1 MQPLK
6 CEPRGWILL
15 HSMSILKLYAPFF
28 DGNNWLHVL
37 TSGKD
42 WMIILTLILMECLL
56 SVDNAVVLAAQTQ
69 VLPNKAEQRKSLVYG
84 LWGAYLFRFIVIGIG
99 TYLINFW
106 EIKLAG
112 SIYLFY
118 LAFKFFYD
126 QRHPKQAAEHEKEKE
141 EREAAHHKGKKKKR
155 HVLSLFWRTVISI
168 ESMDIVFSIDSVLA
182 ALAVS
187 DNPVVVLIG
196 GMIGILCMRGVAEI
210 IIKLMDIIP
219 ELQPMAYL
227 LIGIIAL
234 KLLLAL
240 PPLRFELPNTVFAII
255 VFAILILTI
264 LFHFWKVKKHGHK
277 HI

>member
-1 MQPLK
+1 M
-6 CEPRGWILL
+6 L
-15 HSMSILKLYAPFF
+15 HFF
-28 DGNNWLHVL
+28 DLGNWAHVL
-37 TSGKD
+37 TSDKD

-69 VLPNKAEQRKSLVYG
+69 VLPTKAEKEKSLLYG

-99 TYLINFW
+99 TYLIHFW

-126 QRHPKQAAEHEKEKE
+126 QRHPKQAAEREKEKE
-141 EREAAHHKGKKKKR
+141 EREAAHHKGKKKKK

-187 DNPVVVLIG
+187 SNPVVVLIG
-196 GMIGILCMRGVAEI
+196 GMIGIICMRGVAEI

-227 LIGIIAL
+227 LIAIIAL

-240 PPLRFELPNTVFAII
+240 PPLHFELPNTVFAII
-255 VFAILILTI
+255 VFTILILTI
-264 LFHFWKVKKHGHK
+264 LFHFWRVKRHGRK

>member
-1 MQPLK
+1 
-6 CEPRGWILL
+6 
-15 HSMSILKLYAPFF
+15 MSILKLYAPFF
-28 DGNNWLHVL
+28 DGGNWLHVIS
-37 TSGKD
+37 SGKD
-42 WMIILTLILMECLL
+42 WMIIFTLILMECLL

-69 VLPNKAEQRKSLVYG
+69 RLTDKSEQRKSLVYG

-118 LAFKFFYD
+118 LCFKFFYD
-126 QRHPKQAAEHEKEKE
+126 QRHPKEVAEHEKEKE
-141 EREAAHHKGKKKKR
+141 ERRAAHHKNKKSKK
-155 HVLSLFWRTVISI
+155 HLLSLFWRTVISI
-168 ESMDIVFSIDSVLA
+168 EAMDIVFSIDSVLA

-210 IIKLMDIIP
+210 IIKLMEFIP
-219 ELQPMAYL
+219 ELQPMAYV

-240 PPLRFELPNTVFAII
+240 PPLHYEMPNTAFAIV
-255 VFAILILTI
+255 VFAILGLTI
-264 LFHFWKVKKHGHK
+264 TFHFIRVKRHGK
-277 HI
+277 KQL

>member
-1 MQPLK
+1 M
-6 CEPRGWILL
+6 
-15 HSMSILKLYAPFF
+15 YAPFF

-37 TSGKD
+37 TSSND
-42 WMIILTLILMECLL
+42 WVIILTLILMECLL

-69 VLPNKAEQRKSLVYG
+69 VLPNKSEQRKSLVYG

-106 EIKLAG
+106 EIKLLG

-118 LAFKFFYD
+118 LCIKFFYD
-126 QRHPKQAAEHEKEKE
+126 QRHPQQAAEHEKEKE
-141 EREAAHHKGKKKKR
+141 AERAAHYKNKKQKK
-155 HVLSLFWRTVISI
+155 HVLSLFWHTVVSI
-168 ESMDIVFSIDSVLA
+168 EAMDIVFSIDSVLA

-219 ELQPMAYL
+219 ELQPMAYV

-234 KLLLAL
+234 KLLLEL
-240 PPLRFELPNTVFAII
+240 PPFNIEIPNAAFAAI
-255 VFAILILTI
+255 VFSVLGLTI
-264 LFHFWKVKKHGHK
+264 AFHFVRVKKHGQK
-277 HI
+277 HL

>member
-1 MQPLK
+1 M
-6 CEPRGWILL
+6 
-15 HSMSILKLYAPFF
+15 
-28 DGNNWLHVL
+28 
-37 TSGKD
+37 
-42 WMIILTLILMECLL
+42 
-56 SVDNAVVLAAQTQ
+56 
-69 VLPNKAEQRKSLVYG
+69 LPNKAEQRKSLVYG

>member
-1 MQPLK
+1 
-6 CEPRGWILL
+6 
-15 HSMSILKLYAPFF
+15 
-28 DGNNWLHVL
+28 
-37 TSGKD
+37 
-42 WMIILTLILMECLL
+42 MIILTLIIMECLL

-69 VLPNKAEQRKSLVYG
+69 VLPTKSEKEKSLIYG

-118 LAFKFFYD
+118 LSFKFFYD

-141 EREAAHHKGKKKKR
+141 EREEARHKGKKKKKK

-182 ALAVS
+182 ALAIS

-219 ELQPMAYL
+219 ELQPMAYV
-227 LIGIIAL
+227 LIAIIAL

-240 PPLRFELPNTVFAII
+240 PPLRWEMPNTAFAIL
-255 VFAILILTI
+255 VFAILGITI
-264 LFHFWKVKKHGHK
+264 IFHFWRIRKHGHK
-277 HI
+277 HL

>member
-1 MQPLK
+1 MA
-6 CEPRGWILL
+6 CG
-15 HSMSILKLYAPFF
+15 
-28 DGNNWLHVL
+28 
-37 TSGKD
+37 
-42 WMIILTLILMECLL
+42 
-56 SVDNAVVLAAQTQ
+56 
-69 VLPNKAEQRKSLVYG
+69 
-84 LWGAYLFRFIVIGIG
+84 GAYLFRFIVIGIG

-141 EREAAHHKGKKKKR
+141 EREAARHKGKKKKR

-234 KLLLAL
+234 RLLLAL
-240 PPLRFELPNTVFAII
+240 PPLRFEVPNTVFAII

>member
-1 MQPLK
+1 MA
-6 CEPRGWILL
+6 ILR
-15 HSMSILKLYAPFF
+15 MYAPFF
-28 DGNNWLHVL
+28 DLNNWAHVL

-56 SVDNAVVLAAQTQ
+56 SVDNAVVLAARTQ
-69 VLPNKAEQRKSLVYG
+69 VLPTKKEKEKSLLYG

-118 LAFKFFYD
+118 LCFRFFYD

-141 EREAAHHKGKKKKR
+141 ERKEERAKAKGKKKRK

-187 DNPVVVLIG
+187 NNPVVVLIG

-210 IIKLMDIIP
+210 IIKLMEIIP
-219 ELQPMAYL
+219 ELQPMAYV

-240 PPLRFELPNTVFAII
+240 PPLRWEMPNTAFAII
-255 VFAILILTI
+255 VFTILALTI
-264 LFHFWKVKKHGHK
+264 IFHFIRVKKHGHK
-277 HI
+277 KL

>member
-1 MQPLK
+1 M
-6 CEPRGWILL
+6 
-15 HSMSILKLYAPFF
+15 YAPFF
-28 DGNNWLHVL
+28 DLGNWAHVL
-37 TSGKD
+37 TSDKD

-69 VLPNKAEQRKSLVYG
+69 VLPTKAEKEKSLLYG

-99 TYLINFW
+99 TYLIHFW

-126 QRHPKQAAEHEKEKE
+126 QRHPKQAAEREKE
-141 EREAAHHKGKKKKR
+141 EREAAHHKGKKKKK

-187 DNPVVVLIG
+187 SNPVVVLIG
-196 GMIGILCMRGVAEI
+196 GMIGIICMIGVAEI

-227 LIGIIAL
+227 LIAIIAL

-240 PPLRFELPNTVFAII
+240 PPLHFELPNTVFAII
-255 VFAILILTI
+255 VFTILILTI
-264 LFHFWKVKKHGHK
+264 LFHFWRVKRHGRK

>member
-1 MQPLK
+1 MAIFK
-6 CEPRGWILL
+6 
-15 HSMSILKLYAPFF
+15 MYAPFF
-28 DGNNWLHVL
+28 DLGNWAHVL

-69 VLPNKAEQRKSLVYG
+69 VLPTKAEKEKSLLYG

-99 TYLINFW
+99 TYLIHFW

-126 QRHPKQAAEHEKEKE
+126 QRHPKQAAEREKEKE
-141 EREAAHHKGKKKKR
+141 EREAAHHKGKKKKK

-187 DNPVVVLIG
+187 SNPVVVLIG

-240 PPLRFELPNTVFAII
+240 PPLRFELPNMVFAII
-255 VFAILILTI
+255 VFTILTLTI
-264 LFHFWKVKKHGHK
+264 LFHFWRVKRHRHK

>member
-1 MQPLK
+1 
-6 CEPRGWILL
+6 
-15 HSMSILKLYAPFF
+15 MSILKLYAPFF

-56 SVDNAVVLAAQTQ
+56 SVDNAVVLASQTQ

-187 DNPVVVLIG
+187 DNPVVVLIS

>member
-1 MQPLK
+1 
-6 CEPRGWILL
+6 
-15 HSMSILKLYAPFF
+15 MSILKLYAPFF

-42 WMIILTLILMECLL
+42 WMIILTLIIMECLL

-69 VLPNKAEQRKSLVYG
+69 VLPTKSEKEKSLIYG

-118 LAFKFFYD
+118 LSFKFFYD

-141 EREAAHHKGKKKKR
+141 EREEARHKGKKKKKK

-182 ALAVS
+182 ALAIS

-219 ELQPMAYL
+219 ELQPMAYV
-227 LIGIIAL
+227 LIAIIAL

-240 PPLRFELPNTVFAII
+240 PPLRWEMPNTAFAIL
-255 VFAILILTI
+255 VFAILGITI
-264 LFHFWKVKKHGHK
+264 IFHFWRIRKHGHK
-277 HI
+277 HL

>member
-1 MQPLK
+1 MNIIK
-6 CEPRGWILL
+6 
-15 HSMSILKLYAPFF
+15 MYAPFF
-28 DGNNWLHVL
+28 DLSNWAHVL

-69 VLPNKAEQRKSLVYG
+69 VLPTKAEREKSLLYG

-118 LAFKFFYD
+118 LSFKFFYD
-126 QRHPKQAAEHEKEKE
+126 QRHPEKVAEHEKKKE
-141 EREAAHHKGKKKKR
+141 EREKAQQHSKKNKK
-155 HVLSLFWRTVISI
+155 HTLSLFWRTVISI

-182 ALAVS
+182 ALAIS

-210 IIKLMDIIP
+210 IIKLMDLIP
-219 ELQPMAYL
+219 ELEPMAYV

-240 PPLRFELPNTVFAII
+240 PPLRWEMPNTAFAII
-255 VFAILILTI
+255 VFSILILTI
-264 LFHFWKVKKHGHK
+264 LFHFVRVKKHGQK

>member
-1 MQPLK
+1 
-6 CEPRGWILL
+6 
-15 HSMSILKLYAPFF
+15 
-28 DGNNWLHVL
+28 
-37 TSGKD
+37 
-42 WMIILTLILMECLL
+42 MIILTLILMECLL

-210 IIKLMDIIP
+210 IIK
-219 ELQPMAYL
+219 
-227 LIGIIAL
+227 
-234 KLLLAL
+234 
-240 PPLRFELPNTVFAII
+240 
-255 VFAILILTI
+255 
-264 LFHFWKVKKHGHK
+264 
-277 HI
+277 